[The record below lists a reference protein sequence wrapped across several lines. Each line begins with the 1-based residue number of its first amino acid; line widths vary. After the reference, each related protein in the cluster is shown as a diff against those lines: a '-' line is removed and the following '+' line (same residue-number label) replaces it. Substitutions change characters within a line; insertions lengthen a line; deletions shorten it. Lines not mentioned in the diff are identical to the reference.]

1 LGKQTQPFVS
11 RMCLLK
17 VLSTVWHYRQTSEDL
32 RQEAY
37 SDHSVLA
44 PGDIDGLLGYIR
56 EDFDKRAYFITG
68 H

>member
-1 LGKQTQPFVS
+1 
-11 RMCLLK
+11 MLK
-17 VLSTVWHYRQTSEDL
+17 VLSTNWQYRQTAEDL
-32 RQEAY
+32 RQEAC

-44 PGDIDGLLGYIR
+44 PGDIDSLLAYIR